1 MLCLLLLS
9 HFFSKDLKREQVL
22 MGEISHHLG
31 SMGGLPPA
39 WSAESG
45 F

>member
-9 HFFSKDLKREQVL
+9 FPKSLRNEQAL
-22 MGEISHHLG
+22 MGEINHHLG
-31 SMGGLPPA
+31 SMGGLPLA